1 MTKELILYQES
12 QIASRER
19 VAERLRELA
28 DNIEDMTFAMGEHEI
43 SLPESVSFK
52 MEADLE
58 KQDGQDVTELEFEI
72 RWQPWNEMPEIAK
85 GLVGN

>member
-1 MTKELILYQES
+1 MTKELILYQEN
-12 QIASRER
+12 QIANRER

-28 DNIEDMTFAMGEHEI
+28 DNIEDTTFTMGEHEV

-58 KQDGQDVTELEFEI
+58 KEDGQDVTELELEI